1 MKTINAIGAALL
13 VTALFLTPAPRAVA
27 ATLSKEDDAGIR
39 KIVTDF
45 EKSWNTH
52 DMKLLA
58 TLFRE
63 DAEFINIMGM
73 HWHGRKAIV
82 AAFTGFHET
91 IFKNHHMTTDALEIR
106 SIGNGFAI
114 AVLTTGQDSFTTPD
128 GHVMPKEQTRESLVM
143 AKGADGWKIV
153 HGQNVAIN
161 AEAAKN
167 DPVNGRPK

>member
-1 MKTINAIGAALL
+1 L
-13 VTALFLTPAPRAVA
+13 VTAAFLTAARPAGA
-27 ATLSKEDDAGIR
+27 ATLSKEDDAGVR
-39 KIVTDF
+39 KVAADF

-58 TLFRE
+58 TLFHA
-63 DAEFINIMGM
+63 DAEFINIVGM
-73 HWHGRKAIV
+73 HWHGREAIV

-91 IFKNHHMTTDALEIR
+91 IFKNHHMTTDAIEIR
-106 SIGNGFAI
+106 PIGNGFAI

-128 GHVMPKEQTRESLVM
+128 GHVMPKEQTRETLVM

-153 HGQNVAIN
+153 HGHNVAIN

-167 DPVNGRPK
+167 DPANAGRK